1 MIYIYVLQLEL
12 NKYYVG
18 KTNNPTFRLK
28 SHFNATGSAWT
39 KKYKPIKIIKII
51 SDCDHFD
58 EDKYTKIYMNKYGIN
73 NVRGGSFCQIKLNES
88 NKLTIEKELK
98 GATDKCY
105 ICGETGHFA
114 NDCKNDINEY
124 ESFEEIWKCQFCGKE
139 FDTKKGAIFHENRY
153 CKKKYNKNTTDDY
166 KCQFC
171 GKEFDTKKGAIFH
184 ENRYCKKKYNKN
196 TTDDWEESSH
206 MNVGHKDGTIYDSEF
221 GYIRPIKK
229 KSFSLTCY
237 RCGRKGHKP
246 NNCYAN
252 KHIKGYFIKS

>member
-153 CKKKYNKNTTDDY
+153 CKKKYNKNTTDD
-166 KCQFC
+166 
-171 GKEFDTKKGAIFH
+171 
-184 ENRYCKKKYNKN
+184 
-196 TTDDWEESSH
+196 WEESSH